1 MTNMHRCG
9 AIFGGFSKRTL
20 LFVII
25 FGFALSSAA
34 FAHVKWFA
42 PYDVPGQPVG
52 LEDVFSSAFWLLATG
67 SCFAL
72 WAICHAEKT
81 AIGAAA
87 QRLFDR
93 FSGAVRLHIDQLFR
107 ATTAVFFFALS
118 MLGTIILTPEL
129 TTDNAAIPWLQAAVA
144 AGMFWRPTM
153 LLSAVG
159 IGVLFVFGVVKYG
172 AFHMMDYPIFLG
184 AAVYLA
190 LSSRQVKEVFN
201 LRPLDFARW
210 GAAITLMWASVEKWA
225 YPHWSIPILQAH
237 HSLMIGLDRSF
248 YMTAAGMAEFGL
260 AFALLWSPL
269 VRRFAATALAAMFIG
284 AVFEFGRLD
293 ALGHLMIVMIL
304 LTIMV
309 DDAPA
314 AARRPVLAP
323 AYYCA
328 AVFCVIV
335 VYYVTHALIYGTTIT

>member
-1 MTNMHRCG
+1 MLVG
-9 AIFGGFSKRTL
+9 ISKQAL
-20 LFVII
+20 LFTII
-25 FGFALSSAA
+25 LGFTLPSAA
-34 FAHVKWFA
+34 SAHVKWFA

-52 LEDVFSSAFWLLATG
+52 LRDVFSSAFWLLVTG

-81 AIGAAA
+81 VVGAAVL
-87 QRLFDR
+87 RVFDR
-93 FSGAVRLHIDQLFR
+93 FSGAVQSRIEELFR
-107 ATTAVFFFALS
+107 AATAVFFFALS
-118 MLGTIILTPEL
+118 LLGNIILTPEL
-129 TTDNAAIPWLQAAVA
+129 TTDVAAISWLQAAIAV
-144 AGMFWRPTM
+144 GMFWRPTL

-184 AAVYLA
+184 AAVYLG
-190 LSSRQVKEVFN
+190 LSSRQVEGIFN

-225 YPHWSIPILQAH
+225 YPHWSIPVLQE
-237 HSLMIGLDRSF
+237 HSNLMIGLDRSF
-248 YMTAAGMAEFGL
+248 YMTAAGMVEFSL

-269 VRRFAATALAAMFIG
+269 VRRLAATALAAMFIS

-304 LTIMV
+304 LAIVV
-309 DDAPA
+309 DEAPA
-314 AARRPVLAP
+314 TERRPVLAP

-328 AVFCVIV
+328 ALFCVIV
-335 VYYVTHALIYGTTIT
+335 VYYVSHAIMYGTTIT

>member
-1 MTNMHRCG
+1 MVRYVQILVRLTQW
-9 AIFGGFSKRTL
+9 AL
-20 LFVII
+20 LFVFISDV
-25 FGFALSSAA
+25 ALLSTAS
-34 FAHVKWFA
+34 AHVKWFA

-52 LEDVFSSAFWLLATG
+52 LRDVFSSAFWLLVTG

-81 AIGAAA
+81 AVGAAVL
-87 QRLFDR
+87 RVFNR
-93 FSGAVRLHIDQLFR
+93 FSRAVQSRIEELFR
-107 ATTAVFFFALS
+107 ASTAVFFLALS
-118 MLGTIILTPEL
+118 LLGDIILTPEL
-129 TTDNAAIPWLQAAVA
+129 TTDIAAISWLQAAIAV
-144 AGMFWRPTM
+144 GMFWRPTL
-153 LLSAVG
+153 LLSAIG

-184 AAVYLA
+184 AAVYLG
-190 LSSRQVKEVFN
+190 LSSLQVKGIFK

-225 YPHWSIPILQAH
+225 YPHWSIPILH
-237 HSLMIGLDRSF
+237 VHPHLMVGLDRSF
-248 YMTAAGMAEFGL
+248 YMTAAGMVEFSL

-269 VRRFAATALAAMFIG
+269 VRRLAATALAAMFIS
-284 AVFEFGRLD
+284 AVFEFGRVD

-304 LTIMV
+304 LTIVV

-314 AARRPVLAP
+314 AGRRPALAP

-328 AVFCVIV
+328 ALFFVIAL
-335 VYYVTHALIYGTTIT
+335 YYVSHAMIYGTTIA